1 MTRTPR
7 FCSNGCRLCVL
18 ERVAV
23 NPERGVNG
31 VNHTATLSLLQ
42 LDILQVQLK
51 SMSLPGNLILSPFVY
66 RSTTSPLYKAKFQTK
81 SPPYSLS
88 HLCPASYLRK
98 FPSQLLS
105 AFSLYQRRQIKSSLF
120 SLLTEHRKLIMPTLN
135 YALVSRISARASSPT
150 SLAILGFSTGVI
162 LTLLV
167 ALVIWLV
174 YRRR

>member
-51 SMSLPGNLILSPFVY
+51 SMSLPGNLHSVSICLSFNYITSVQGKISNQISSIL
-66 RSTTSPLYKAKFQTK
+66 TLTSV
-81 SPPYSLS
+81 
-88 HLCPASYLRK
+88 
-98 FPSQLLS
+98 PSQLFEKIPFTTLVRV
-105 AFSLYQRRQIKSSLF
+105 QQIPKATDQVKSF
-120 SLLTEHRKLIMPTLN
+120 QPPYR
-135 YALVSRISARASSPT
+135 T
-150 SLAILGFSTGVI
+150 SQTHHAYT
-162 LTLLV
+162 
-167 ALVIWLV
+167 
-174 YRRR
+174 